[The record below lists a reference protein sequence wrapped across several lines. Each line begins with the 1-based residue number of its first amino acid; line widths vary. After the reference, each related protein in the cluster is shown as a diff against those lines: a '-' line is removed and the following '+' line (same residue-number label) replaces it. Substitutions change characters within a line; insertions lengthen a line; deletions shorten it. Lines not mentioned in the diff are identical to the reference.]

1 MTEQEVLKRKRTK
14 LRTDAVNVIVGIAAA
29 MPAMYYTL
37 KGIGGSGFDQTV
49 GWFMSIVAG
58 CASGAIAAFIANM
71 AQGQG
76 HQKAE
81 EDNAEEKRSA
91 KGSIAATAV
100 IAIVAAFTDISKF
113 TWLPKAGLYVLIVA
127 ILLWGMPTLYKKLT
141 VLYKKH
147 TKK

>member
-1 MTEQEVLKRKRTK
+1 
-14 LRTDAVNVIVGIAAA
+14 
-29 MPAMYYTL
+29 MYYTL

-76 HQKAE
+76 HQTGKE
-81 EDNAEEKRSA
+81 VVAEEKRSA
-91 KGSIAATAV
+91 KGSIVVTGV

-113 TWLPKAGLYVLIVA
+113 TWLPKAGLYVFVVA
-127 ILLWGMPTLYKKLT
+127 LLLWGVPTLYKKLT
-141 VLYKKH
+141 KK
-147 TKK
+147 